1 MLQFIVLGMIPGTHI
16 QVTFDWVLLIVAL
29 ASLAVVWRLESAR
42 LIKWL
47 NAHSKHSNLTTNGS

>member
-29 ASLAVVWRLESAR
+29 SSAAIVWRLEGAR
-42 LIKWL
+42 LMKRL
-47 NAHSKHSNLTTNGS
+47 NAHSKNATLSTNES